1 MNKMDKKEPIS
12 KGKTEEKLDKKQEP
26 KEIKKKMGCL
36 KFIFLFLVIVFIAGA
51 GLKIFSVI
59 NYPLAVP
66 ISGNIILKSSSYTGT
81 ANDENAIFTMKLNY
95 ETFSRFGWVKIPI
108 LPVSVAVSEVTLNDK
123 PVYLYAGSQWYE
135 IITKHKG
142 KGIIKAKFS
151 MKVQEKEG
159 VRRLS
164 FNVPRTTATS
174 AVIEI
179 KGKELEVDVANS
191 QHKEVVAQGENTM
204 LKVTYPPVNNIDLV
218 WKRARPE
225 LEEKDARLY
234 SETNTVCSILEGLL
248 HCNTIARYSI
258 LRSWINSLKLSIPK
272 DVNILAVTGD
282 RIRDWKTTE
291 ISGRRILEVEFSY
304 KIKGNYQLNIVY
316 EKPIQLDGSTL
327 IIPVV
332 HSLGV
337 EREKG
342 FIGIETLTDVEIDTD
357 KADGIVAIDIN
368 ELPVSLKTMTAQP
381 LILGYKHVEQP
392 YSLSLNVKRHE
403 DMSVLSLIA
412 DSALHTIMMTSDGR
426 RLTRVFYSIRN
437 NGNQF
442 MSLSLPEGSELWSA
456 SIAGKSVKV
465 MQGEK
470 GQLLIPLMDVTQG
483 SGYVGV
489 EVIYAEE
496 GTKPDLRGR
505 GSATIQLPSLS
516 DIPVIHLMCELY
528 LPKEGKYRKSD
539 FISDAKMVDQFS
551 SVRTAVTPG
560 MTPVSSKQASRQ
572 LQNQAKRRFEQK
584 ITASGGTPVSIKLPL
599 DGQLFRFEKILV
611 LKEKVKIRFKYTGLG
626 SKFR

>member
-1 MNKMDKKEPIS
+1 MNEKD
-12 KGKTEEKLDKKQEP
+12 KGKPARLTVSKESIPSSAGKSEKKQEVR
-26 KEIKKKMGCL
+26 EGKKRTGCL
-36 KFIFLFLVIVFIAGA
+36 KYIFLFLLVALIAGA

-59 NYPLAVP
+59 NYQLAVP

-81 ANDENAIFTMKLNY
+81 ANDENAVFTMKLNY
-95 ETFSRFGWVKIPI
+95 ETFARFGWVKIPI
-108 LPVSVAVSEVTLNDK
+108 LPVSVAVSEVTLNGK

-142 KGIIKAKFS
+142 KGIIEAKFS
-151 MKVQEKEG
+151 MKVHEKEG

-164 FNVPRTTATS
+164 FDVPRTTATS

-179 KGKELEVDVANS
+179 KGEELEVDVVNS
-191 QHKEVVAQGENTM
+191 QHKELVAQGEKTI
-204 LKVTYPPVNNIDLV
+204 LKATYPPINRIDLV

-248 HCNTIARYSI
+248 HCNTVARYSI
-258 LRSWINSLKLSIPK
+258 LRSWINGLKLSIPK
-272 DVNILAVTGD
+272 DVNILSVTGD
-282 RIRDWKTTE
+282 RIRDWKTIE
-291 ISGRRILEVEFSY
+291 ISGRRMLEVEFSY
-304 KIKGNYQLNIVY
+304 KIKGNYKLNIVY
-316 EKPIQLDGSTL
+316 EKPIKLDGSILT
-327 IIPVV
+327 IPVV

-342 FIGIETLTDVEIDTD
+342 FIGIETLTDVEVATD

-368 ELPVSLKTMTAQP
+368 ELPVLLKTMTAQP
-381 LILGYKHVEQP
+381 LILGYKYVEQP

-442 MSLSLPEGSELWSA
+442 MPLSLPEGSELWSA
-456 SIAGKSVKV
+456 SIAGKSIKV
-465 MQGEK
+465 MQGKK
-470 GQLLIPLMDVTQG
+470 GELLIPLMDATRG

-489 EVIYAEE
+489 EVIYAED

-505 GSATIQLPSLS
+505 GSAAIQLPTLS

-528 LPKEGKYRKSD
+528 LPKEGKYRKGD

-551 SVRTAVTPG
+551 SVRTAAAPG
-560 MTPVSSKQASRQ
+560 MPRVSSEQASRQ
-572 LQNQAKRRFEQK
+572 LQNQATRRFEQK
-584 ITASGGTPVSIKLPL
+584 ITATGGTPV
-599 DGQLFRFEKILV
+599 
-611 LKEKVKIRFKYTGLG
+611 
-626 SKFR
+626 